1 MRGATVLVLSV
12 LVVLGTI
19 PTAAATT
26 TQDEVTMTVTVVDGN
41 GQVLDGI
48 TINASWEGGYTV
60 EETRANGQAL
70 VDVPAGA
77 DVSITV
83 ERGRYVRN
91 DPVVV
96 EDASGQSVE
105 VSVRLQGTAT
115 VTVQDTN
122 GEALDNAIVRLWQ
135 GGEVVVNTRTDAN
148 GVVQSP
154 AIEQGEYR
162 LVAFKQGYLRNSST
176 LDVTGDVS
184 RTVAV
189 ESDSITVTFGVEDDH
204 FDPPRSVEQAQ
215 IEIGEIAT
223 IRTLSNGE
231 ATASVPVNARLDVTV
246 TKENYTEVTQQLRT
260 NEDDTSLNVTI
271 RRTPA
276 ISIDSV
282 ANRVVMGESTSITIT
297 NEYGEP
303 VPGASVSLDGESVG
317 ETDDS
322 GEITFQIETE
332 GAHTVSAQADDL
344 EAAATIQGVRA
355 ATDRPTTTETPTSTA
370 TATATEAPITTS
382 GTGPGFG
389 PVAALLALVATLLV
403 VRRRHE

>member
-1 MRGATVLVLSV
+1 V

-19 PTAAATT
+19 PTTAATT
-26 TQDEVTMTVTVVDGN
+26 TQDEITLTVTVVDGN
-41 GQVLDGI
+41 GQEIDGI
-48 TINASWEGGYTV
+48 TLNASWDGGYTV

-83 ERGRYVRN
+83 ESDRYVRN

-96 EDASGQSVE
+96 EDASSQQVE
-105 VSVRLQGTAT
+105 VDVRLQGTTT

-135 GGEVVVNTRTDAN
+135 GGEVVVNTRTDEN
-148 GVVQSP
+148 GVLESP

-162 LVAFKQGYLRNSST
+162 LVAYKQGYLRNSST
-176 LDVTGDVS
+176 LQVTGDVS
-184 RTVAV
+184 RTVEV
-189 ESDSITVTFGVEDDH
+189 ESDSITVTFDVDDDH
-204 FDPPRSVEQAQ
+204 FDPPRAVEDAR
-215 IEIGEIAT
+215 IEVGDIAT

-246 TKENYTEVTQQLRT
+246 GKENYTEVTQRLRT
-260 NEDDTSLNVTI
+260 NEEDTSLNATI
-271 RRTPA
+271 QRTPA
-276 ISIDSV
+276 ISIDS
-282 ANRVVMGESTSITIT
+282 AASRVVIGESTSITVT

-303 VPGASVSLDGESVG
+303 VTGASVSLDGENVG

-322 GEITFQIETE
+322 GQLSFTIETE
-332 GAHTVSAQADDL
+332 GNHTVSAQADDL
-344 EAAATIQGVRA
+344 DTEVTVQGVRA
-355 ATDRPTTTETPTSTA
+355 ATDRPTTETA
-370 TATATEAPITTS
+370 TATATATGTEAPTTS

-389 PVAALLALVATLLV
+389 PVATLIALVATLLIA
-403 VRRRHE
+403 RRRRE

>member
-1 MRGATVLVLSV
+1 MRGATVLALSV

-19 PTAAATT
+19 PTTAATT
-26 TQDEVTMTVTVVDGN
+26 TQDEITLTVTVVDGN
-41 GQVLDGI
+41 GQEIDGI
-48 TINASWEGGYTV
+48 TLNASWDGGYTV

-83 ERGRYVRN
+83 ESDRYVRN

-96 EDASGQSVE
+96 EDASSQQVE
-105 VSVRLQGTAT
+105 VDVRLQGAAT

-135 GGEVVVNTRTDAN
+135 GGEVVVNTRTDEN
-148 GVVQSP
+148 GALESS

-162 LVAFKQGYLRNSST
+162 LVAYKQGYLRNSST
-176 LDVTGDVS
+176 LQVTGDVS
-184 RTVAV
+184 RTVEV
-189 ESDSITVTFGVEDDH
+189 ESDSITVTFDVDDDH
-204 FDPPRSVEQAQ
+204 FDPPRAVEDAR
-215 IEIGEIAT
+215 IEVGDIAT

-246 TKENYTEVTQQLRT
+246 GKENYTEVTQRLRT
-260 NEDDTSLNVTI
+260 NEEDTSLNATI
-271 RRTPA
+271 QRTPA
-276 ISIDSV
+276 ISIDS
-282 ANRVVMGESTSITIT
+282 AASRVVIGESTSITVT

-303 VPGASVSLDGESVG
+303 VTGASVSLDGENVG

-322 GEITFQIETE
+322 GQLSFTIETE
-332 GAHTVSAQADDL
+332 GNHTVSAQADDL
-344 EAAATIQGVRA
+344 DTEVTVQGVRA
-355 ATDRPTTTETPTSTA
+355 ATDRPTTETA
-370 TATATEAPITTS
+370 TATATATGTEAPTTS

-389 PVAALLALVATLLV
+389 PVATLIALVATLLIA
-403 VRRRHE
+403 RRRRE

>member
-1 MRGATVLVLSV
+1 MRGATVLALSV

-19 PTAAATT
+19 PTTAATT
-26 TQDEVTMTVTVVDGN
+26 TQDEITLTVTVVDGN
-41 GQVLDGI
+41 GQEIDGI
-48 TINASWEGGYTV
+48 TLNASWDGGYTV

-83 ERGRYVRN
+83 ESDRYVRN

-96 EDASGQSVE
+96 EDASSQQVE
-105 VSVRLQGTAT
+105 VDVRLQGAAT

-135 GGEVVVNTRTDAN
+135 GGEVVVNTRTDEN
-148 GVVQSP
+148 GALESS

-162 LVAFKQGYLRNSST
+162 LVAYKQGYLRNSST
-176 LDVTGDVS
+176 LQVTGDVS
-184 RTVAV
+184 RTVEV
-189 ESDSITVTFGVEDDH
+189 ESDSITVTFDIDDDH
-204 FDPPRSVEQAQ
+204 FDPPRAVEDAR
-215 IEIGEIAT
+215 IEVGDIAT

-246 TKENYTEVTQQLRT
+246 GKENYTEVTQRLRT
-260 NEDDTSLNVTI
+260 NEEDTSLNATI
-271 RRTPA
+271 QRTPA
-276 ISIDSV
+276 ISIDS
-282 ANRVVMGESTSITIT
+282 AASRVVIGESTSITVT

-303 VPGASVSLDGESVG
+303 VTGASVSLDGENVG

-322 GEITFQIETE
+322 GQLSFTIETE
-332 GAHTVSAQADDL
+332 GNHTVSAQADDL
-344 EAAATIQGVRA
+344 DTEVTVQGVRA
-355 ATDRPTTTETPTSTA
+355 ATDRPTTETA
-370 TATATEAPITTS
+370 TATATATGTEAPTTS

-389 PVAALLALVATLLV
+389 PVATLIALVATLLIA
-403 VRRRHE
+403 RRRRE